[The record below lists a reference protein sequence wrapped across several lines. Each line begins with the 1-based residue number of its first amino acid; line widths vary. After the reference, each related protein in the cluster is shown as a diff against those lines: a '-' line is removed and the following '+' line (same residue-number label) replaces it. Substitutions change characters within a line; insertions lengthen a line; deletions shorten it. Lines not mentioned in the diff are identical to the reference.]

1 LAGRKVGTG
10 SGSEEFPCRAQAD
23 AATLPI
29 VQQVVNGIIGNA
41 AEANNGVLY
50 SRRATCERMHGRRA
64 VQKKGEG
71 GRSAP
76 TKEQVA
82 QSERR

>member
-50 SRRATCERMHGRRA
+50 EPTGYVRKNARATGRA
-64 VQKKGEG
+64 KKG
-71 GRSAP
+71 
-76 TKEQVA
+76 
-82 QSERR
+82 